1 MPSERARTL
10 ASLCL
15 AALLALLAGLAP
27 LSSSSADPPPTSHRT
42 TARSRARATRTRA
55 TRARATRARATRAR
69 PRTTRRRVVPRIT
82 AAQRRQIR
90 RWHVRAPRAEIEVWS
105 RRDPQPIVFRP
116 IASRDR
122 FELVPATDGTFD
134 AEALDRAELA
144 FAYREDGSHRPV
156 HPRLL
161 QLVHRAVR
169 HFRAP
174 YVYVISGYRSGNPRS
189 RHAQGRAI
197 DLVLPG
203 VPDRRL
209 AAYLRPQGFVGVGIY
224 PTSGF
229 VHLDVRARSYFW
241 SDASGPG
248 QRNRERR
255 ILRTLGPRFDRIA
268 RNLGAEPVPDLEDT
282 EDDELEESLDESV
295 AQSIDEGDVE
305 GAPDHTH
312 EDPAP
317 APDAG
322 DASDAGPIEAGADA
336 GVSPP
341 ADASTR

>member
-1 MPSERARTL
+1 
-10 ASLCL
+10 
-15 AALLALLAGLAP
+15 
-27 LSSSSADPPPTSHRT
+27 
-42 TARSRARATRTRA
+42 
-55 TRARATRARATRAR
+55 
-69 PRTTRRRVVPRIT
+69 VVPRIT

-90 RWHVRAPRAEIEVWS
+90 RWHVRAPPAEIQVWS
-105 RRDPQPIVFRP
+105 RRDPQPVVFRP

-122 FELVPATDGTFD
+122 FELVPTADGSFD
-134 AEALDRAELA
+134 ADALGRAELA

-161 QLVHRAVR
+161 ELVHRAVR
-169 HFRAP
+169 HFHAP

-268 RNLGAEPVPDLEDT
+268 RNLGAEPVPDLEEA

-295 AQSIDEGDVE
+295 VESIDADEDEG
-305 GAPDHTH
+305 GAPHPH
-312 EDPAP
+312 EEDPTTPGAR
-317 APDAG
+317 DA
-322 DASDAGPIEAGADA
+322 DPPLDTDSPIEAGARAHEVDA

>member
-1 MPSERARTL
+1 
-10 ASLCL
+10 
-15 AALLALLAGLAP
+15 
-27 LSSSSADPPPTSHRT
+27 
-42 TARSRARATRTRA
+42 
-55 TRARATRARATRAR
+55 
-69 PRTTRRRVVPRIT
+69 
-82 AAQRRQIR
+82 
-90 RWHVRAPRAEIEVWS
+90 VRAPPAEIQVWS
-105 RRDPQPIVFRP
+105 RRDPQPVVFRP

-122 FELVPATDGTFD
+122 FELVPTADGSFD
-134 AEALDRAELA
+134 ADALGRAELA

-161 QLVHRAVR
+161 ELVHRAVR
-169 HFRAP
+169 HFHAP

-268 RNLGAEPVPDLEDT
+268 RNLGAEPVPDLEEA

-295 AQSIDEGDVE
+295 VESIDADEDEG
-305 GAPDHTH
+305 GAPHPH
-312 EDPAP
+312 EEDPTTPGAR
-317 APDAG
+317 DA
-322 DASDAGPIEAGADA
+322 DPPLDTDSPIEAGARAHEVDA

>member
-1 MPSERARTL
+1 MSSERTRSWASSFL
-10 ASLCL
+10 AMLLAFL
-15 AALLALLAGLAP
+15 AALAP
-27 LSSSSADPPPTSHRT
+27 MAPGSADPPPTSQRSA
-42 TARSRARATRTRA
+42 ARS
-55 TRARATRARATRAR
+55 RARATRARATRAR
-69 PRTTRRRVVPRIT
+69 AARARATRRRVAPRIT

-90 RWHVRAPRAEIEVWS
+90 RWHVRAPRAEIQVWS

-122 FELVPATDGTFD
+122 FELVPGPDGTFD

-169 HFRAP
+169 HFHAP

-209 AAYLRPQGFVGVGIY
+209 AAYLRPQGYVGVGIY

-268 RNLGAEPVPDLEDT
+268 HNLGAEPVPDIEDA
-282 EDDELEESLDESV
+282 EDDELEESLDEAV
-295 AQSIDEGDVE
+295 AESIDAEDE
-305 GAPDHTH
+305 GASTSPHTH
-312 EDPAP
+312 EEDATSDSEAAP
-317 APDAG
+317 H
-322 DASDAGPIEAGADA
+322 DAGPPVHDADA

-341 ADASTR
+341 ADASAR

>member
-1 MPSERARTL
+1 
-10 ASLCL
+10 
-15 AALLALLAGLAP
+15 
-27 LSSSSADPPPTSHRT
+27 
-42 TARSRARATRTRA
+42 
-55 TRARATRARATRAR
+55 
-69 PRTTRRRVVPRIT
+69 VPRIT

-90 RWHVRAPRAEIEVWS
+90 RWHVRASRAEIEVWS

-122 FELVPATDGTFD
+122 FELVQATDGTFD

-268 RNLGAEPVPDLEDT
+268 RNLGAEPVPDLEDA
-282 EDDELEESLDESV
+282 EDDELEESLDEAV
-295 AQSIDEGDVE
+295 AESIDAEDE
-305 GAPDHTH
+305 GASTTPHTH
-312 EDPAP
+312 EEDATSDAEAAP
-317 APDAG
+317 HDAG
-322 DASDAGPIEAGADA
+322 SPLHDANA

-341 ADASTR
+341 ADASAR